1 MKHVDML
8 MILKRAN
15 AETLRLWSREHE
27 LVEMT
32 PDGQIAKRREKIYWE
47 QLQELHGMIVAE
59 EKKIER
65 LRAKQAANQ

>member
-27 LVEMT
+27 LVEQN
-32 PDGQIAKRREKIYWE
+32 PDAQIAKRREKIYWE

>member
-27 LVEMT
+27 LVELN

>member
-8 MILKRAN
+8 LILNRAN
-15 AETLRLWSREHE
+15 AETLRLWSEEHAR
-27 LVEMT
+27 VERN
-32 PDGQIAKRREKIYWE
+32 PKNRIAKHKEQTYWA
-47 QLQELHGMIVAE
+47 QLEELHGMIVAE